1 MTLLGVI
8 ADRERAWA
16 WTDSEVYSRS
26 GAAAGH
32 QAKMS
37 VNPAATV
44 VCVCA
49 GWGSLAAEADT
60 LVRRSLTYDDLVDA
74 MPDHLR
80 RATMKASSRWQPGD
94 GDELFCQTV
103 LLAGF
108 SGRDDRTIAYV
119 FRGRS
124 FFEPAI
130 VTRFSV
136 PPVEDFDSLNPRHP
150 AELLPGARQQLARF
164 RDSYPAAAGGPLV
177 VALIQRGSVTA
188 GPVADL
194 APTMCEEILPCS

>member
-8 ADRERAWA
+8 ADRERAWV
-16 WTDSEVYSRS
+16 WTDSEVYSRF
-26 GAAAGH
+26 GAAAGY

-37 VNPAATV
+37 VNAAATV
-44 VCVCA
+44 ACVCA
-49 GWGSLAAEADT
+49 GWLSLAAEADT
-60 LVRRSLTYDDLVDA
+60 LVRRALNYDDLVDA

-80 RATMKASSRWQPGD
+80 RATMKASSRWQTGD

-108 SGRDDRTIAYV
+108 SGRDDRTMAYA

-136 PPVEDFDSLNPRHP
+136 PPVESFDALNPRYP
-150 AELLPGARQQLARF
+150 VELLPGARQQLARV
-164 RDSYPAAAGGPLV
+164 RDSYPAATGGPLV
-177 VALIQRGSVTA
+177 AALIQRGSVTA
-188 GPVADL
+188 GPVAEL
-194 APTMCEEILPCS
+194 MPTQSEETSSCS